1 MYNALYTTNFLSTLN
16 DNYQKM
22 LGMLVVTGWVSS
34 EWKPL
39 VISITGAALVL
50 PYIFCSPLA
59 NRAAQIYGKQR
70 VIRFCKHQKFY
81 KIFFR

>member
-22 LGMLVVTGWVSS
+22 LGMLVVTSWVES
-34 EWKPL
+34 EWKPM

-59 NRAAQIYGKQR
+59 NRAAQVYGK
-70 VIRFCKHQKFY
+70 
-81 KIFFR
+81 KIPRHFGC